1 MLLVVPLSL
10 VAAFLFAAAAAFQQ
24 RAAHLT
30 ARASAAN
37 GRTTPASGVRSWLP
51 VLGFLDDLLR
61 HRLWLL
67 GWAANL
73 VGFLIQAAALHLGS
87 IAVVQPLLVAQLLFA
102 LPLSVASSRCRLLP
116 RDWIGA
122 TSICGGLAILLAVRG
137 VAPPAARATRTHVL
151 LATAAGLGLV
161 VLLVAAGRRYY
172 HAQPQ
177 LRAALQS
184 VAAGICFAMTAVFI
198 TLTADDLI
206 NRGVGE
212 TAIDW
217 PGYAL
222 AGSTL
227 LGLLLEQDAF
237 AAGSLATAVAAMT
250 ITNPIASYAL
260 GVLAFEVDAPS
271 DPGALAG
278 LASAGL
284 LIVIGVITLSGSP
297 TVRDQYVRA
306 EEGAGVQAGE
316 PCAEP
321 AEPAAGET
329 GAAGGAPV
337 DGTMV
342 DGTTAGQVPERAET
356 AETGRPQPNR
366 RARLR

>member
-1 MLLVVPLSL
+1 
-10 VAAFLFAAAAAFQQ
+10 
-24 RAAHLT
+24 
-30 ARASAAN
+30 
-37 GRTTPASGVRSWLP
+37 
-51 VLGFLDDLLR
+51 
-61 HRLWLL
+61 
-67 GWAANL
+67 
-73 VGFLIQAAALHLGS
+73 
-87 IAVVQPLLVAQLLFA
+87 
-102 LPLSVASSRCRLLP
+102 
-116 RDWIGA
+116 
-122 TSICGGLAILLAVRG
+122 
-137 VAPPAARATRTHVL
+137 VL